1 VSRPSLHVL
10 LYTDASE
17 VGGAEVSLGNLL
29 ATLEADVNTTVLATN
44 AGVGAAV
51 AARRP
56 GTALELVPPVRNKLD
71 LRPIVAHLKAVRRL
85 RPDVFHAN
93 LRTPYSCQYG
103 LLAAILTPGVAVV
116 AVEHL
121 PLASDSGVRRRLKRL
136 TSSRLAAHV
145 AVGDATARFVEQD
158 AGLRPGSIETI
169 RNGVPSHG
177 VTGRSASGSGVPTI
191 GSVGRLD
198 AQKGFDVLVAAL
210 AQLPGVHC
218 VLIGDG
224 PERESIL
231 AAAQAHD
238 VADRL
243 TLTGR
248 LDDPAERVAELDVF
262 VLPSRFE
269 GFPLVILEAM
279 LAGVPVV
286 ATDVGAVREAIDDG
300 VTGLLVPP
308 EAARELAQA
317 IGRML
322 AEPGLRERFA
332 AAALARARAE
342 FTTEAMASR
351 YLELYRRVCRD
362 R

>member
-1 VSRPSLHVL
+1 VL
-10 LYTDASE
+10 LVVYTDASE
-17 VGGAEVSLGNLL
+17 IGGAEISLGNLVAAL
-29 ATLEADVNTTVLATN
+29 DTDVDVTVLATD
-44 AGVGAAV
+44 ARVGAAV

-56 GTALELVPPVRNKLD
+56 GTALELVPPVRDKLD
-71 LRPIVAHLKAVRRL
+71 VRPIVAHLKAVRRL

-103 LLAAILTPGVAVV
+103 LLAAIVTPGVGVV

-158 AGLRPGSIETI
+158 AGLPPGSIQTI
-169 RNGVPSHG
+169 RNGVPAPRARDRAG
-177 VTGRSASGSGVPTI
+177 FGSGVPTI

-198 AQKGFDVLVAAL
+198 TQKGFDVLVAAL
-210 AQLPGVHC
+210 AQLPDVHC

-224 PERESIL
+224 PERDAIL
-231 AAAQAHD
+231 AAAQQHD
-238 VADRL
+238 VGDRL

-248 LDDPAERVAELDVF
+248 LDDPADRVAELDVF

-269 GFPLVILEAM
+269 GFPLVVLEAM

-286 ATDVGAVREAIDDG
+286 ATDVGAVREAVADG
-300 VTGLLVPP
+300 ATGLLVAP
-308 EAARELAQA
+308 EDAAGLARA
-317 IGRML
+317 IRRMFD
-322 AEPGLRERFA
+322 EPGLRARVTE
-332 AAALARARAE
+332 AALARARME
-342 FTTEAMASR
+342 FTADAMASR
-351 YLELYRRVCRD
+351 FVDLYRRVSGRN

>member
-1 VSRPSLHVL
+1 VL
-10 LYTDASE
+10 LVVYTDASE
-17 VGGAEVSLGNLL
+17 IGGAEISLGNLL
-29 ATLEADVNTTVLATN
+29 AALGTDVDVTVLATD
-44 AGVGAAV
+44 ARVGAAV

-56 GTALELVPPVRNKLD
+56 GTALELVPPVRDKLD
-71 LRPIVAHLKAVRRL
+71 LRPILAHLKAMRRL

-103 LLAAILTPGVAVV
+103 LLAAIVTRGVRVV

-158 AGLRPGSIETI
+158 AGLPPGSIQTI
-169 RNGVPSHG
+169 RNGVPAPRARAG
-177 VTGRSASGSGVPTI
+177 VGSGSGSGSGSPTI

-198 AQKGFDVLVAAL
+198 SQKGFDVLVAAL
-210 AQLPGVHC
+210 AQLPEVHC

-224 PERESIL
+224 PERDAIL
-231 AAAQAHD
+231 AAAQRHG
-238 VADRL
+238 VGDRL

-248 LDDPAERVAELDVF
+248 LDDPADRVAELDVF

-269 GFPLVILEAM
+269 GFPLVVLEAM

-286 ATDVGAVREAIDDG
+286 ATDVGAVREAVDDG
-300 VTGLLVPP
+300 ATGLLVGP
-308 EAARELAQA
+308 EDAAGLARA
-317 IGRML
+317 IRRML
-322 AEPGLRERFA
+322 DEPGLRARVAE
-332 AAALARARAE
+332 AALARARME
-342 FTTEAMASR
+342 FTADVMASR
-351 YLELYRRVCRD
+351 FVELYRRVGGRD
-362 R
+362 S